1 MKFKRWSMESVE
13 REYACFRRE
22 LGRELL
28 GVRTYDLR
36 DDDFFAIVQIPV
48 MDCVAGSIPL

>member
-1 MKFKRWSMESVE
+1 MESVE
-13 REYACFRRE
+13 RKYACFRRE